1 MCTVRPV
8 SSIRPVS
15 LTHAAAQALESGRL
29 DGLFS
34 RLVST
39 AVSGIAA
46 RGLVRPASVPESV
59 GLVCVGG
66 ATLGGSGKTR
76 VAIEAARQ
84 LSLLG
89 ASVALVGHAYRV
101 APRSSRVVC
110 PTDALEEV
118 GDEALVCA
126 RALEGSGV
134 PVVIGPTRQAAI
146 DLAVGLAPAPTFLVL
161 DGPIA
166 IRGRSGPTSLSLLA
180 VDANRPWGSGRLPPA
195 GDLRA
200 PRELLLARADRVV
213 PVEATPTR
221 VRWTSGEVSSVGSL
235 RGRSVGL
242 FTAIARPDR
251 LVRALAGLGV
261 RPHEI
266 VSVPDHGPASLGRDA
281 LGRASVDVWLA
292 TEKCALHL
300 AKESL
305 GVPVGMLESDLR
317 LPEDVLDALA
327 ALSLRQAE
335 HEDRAPRRLLRAP
348 GALTPSTLQP

>member
-1 MCTVRPV
+1 V

-29 DGLFS
+29 DGLLS
-34 RLVST
+34 RIVST

-46 RGLVRPASVPESV
+46 RGLVRPASVSEAI

-66 ATLGGSGKTR
+66 STLGGSGKTR
-76 VAIEAARQ
+76 VAVEVARQ
-84 LSLLG
+84 LALLG
-89 ASVALVGHAYRV
+89 TSVALVGHAYRV
-101 APRSSRVVC
+101 APRSSRVVR
-110 PTDALEEV
+110 PSDALEEV

-126 RALEGSGV
+126 RALEGMGV
-134 PVVIGPTRQAAI
+134 PVVIGPTRQSAI
-146 DLAVGLAPAPTFLVL
+146 DLAVRLDPAPKLLVL

-166 IRGRSGPTSLSLLA
+166 IRGRQGPTSLSLLA
-180 VDANRPWGSGRLPPA
+180 VDANRPWGSGRLPPS

-213 PVEATPTR
+213 PVDATPAR
-221 VRWTSGEVSSVGSL
+221 VRWTSGEVSAVGSL

-251 LVRALAGLGV
+251 LVRALAALGV
-261 RPHEI
+261 RPREI
-266 VSVPDHGPASLGRDA
+266 VSVPDHGPASLGRQA
-281 LGRASVDVWLA
+281 LGRASVDVWIA

-300 AKESL
+300 AKEVL
-305 GVPVGMLESDLR
+305 GAPIGTLESDLR

-327 ALSLRQAE
+327 VLSLRQAE
-335 HEDRAPRRLLRAP
+335 LDDCRPPRRLPAP